1 MSQNVVHQGWDK
13 PYRSLQFLNLQF
25 WIELDFRLGNS
36 GRLKGNLL
44 KCGLVQCFVK
54 PCVIQ
59 SDIEQ
64 NTSSL
69 DPMKLN
75 KTLLFLIEEQWW
87 LICNRNPLPNLV
99 QYFLVI
105 SFPRES
111 FFQESKPRNFRKSC
125 QSEDSTRIQPAHSNK
140 RLVTSNTPPKLEGRL
155 EMNREKLWNMA
166 AFGGL
171 CQFVVWKRCLS
182 LKYKQENDP
191 GVKQHEIMTYQVCV
205 HFPYFWLLTILPPH
219 HSSQ

>member
-1 MSQNVVHQGWDK
+1 MLYIKDETSLID
-13 PYRSLQFLNLQF
+13 RSNS

-36 GRLKGNLL
+36 GPVWVGPMFRKR
-44 KCGLVQCFVK
+44 F
-54 PCVIQ
+54 CVIQ

-87 LICNRNPLPNLV
+87 LICNPLPNLV

-111 FFQESKPRNFRKSC
+111 FFKNPSPG
-125 QSEDSTRIQPAHSNK
+125 
-140 RLVTSNTPPKLEGRL
+140 TSAKAPNLKIRPGF
-155 EMNREKLWNMA
+155 NRPTATNA
-166 AFGGL
+166 
-171 CQFVVWKRCLS
+171 
-182 LKYKQENDP
+182 
-191 GVKQHEIMTYQVCV
+191 
-205 HFPYFWLLTILPPH
+205 
-219 HSSQ
+219 